1 MLIVFISLFQKNVSR
16 PQAVLLQDPLLPD
29 RLEAALPVDQL
40 PVPVPRELL
49 PRTSNLRRSYSTRLN
64 L

>member
-1 MLIVFISLFQKNVSR
+1 MPIVFISLFQENVSL
-16 PQAVLLQDPLLPD
+16 PQAVLLQDPLPPD

-40 PVPVPRELL
+40 PVQVPREPL
-49 PRTSNLRRSYSTRLN
+49 PRTSNLRRSYSTRLS